1 MNMIICIDNNNGI
14 SFGGKHLS
22 RDAKLCERVLQI
34 TSGNLLLMNKFSYG
48 LFKDYSDD
56 NIIVT
61 ETVFNDAKP
70 GDFCFVENLDVATP
84 KELIEKIIIYRWN
97 RSYPSDMKLDM
108 SILNDKKL
116 VASFDFAGN
125 SHKKITEEIY
135 E

>member
-1 MNMIICIDNNNGI
+1 MNIIICIDNNNGI
-14 SFGGKHLS
+14 SFGGRRLS
-22 RDAKLCERVLQI
+22 RDIKLCERVLQI